1 MALGIINVPGAPRSG
16 LEAAETQIEALRE
29 KLLGKGGVLEAL
41 SAHTSS
47 GENPHK
53 VTAQQVGAIASTDKG
68 AAGGVAS
75 LDANG
80 KVPAAQLPSMNY
92 IPTSQK
98 GSAGG
103 VPTLDANG
111 KVPESQLP
119 VQGGHIAQAA
129 PPDNTKFGWI
139 DTANGNVLKYYDGS
153 KWATV
158 SAVWG

>member
-80 KVPAAQLPSMNY
+80 KVP
-92 IPTSQK
+92 
-98 GSAGG
+98 
-103 VPTLDANG
+103 
-111 KVPESQLP
+111 ESQLP
-119 VQGGHIAQAA
+119 VQGGLIAQAA